1 MLFSILVM
9 TPGFAKGG
17 ARLQA
22 TPSEVYGGLG
32 DRFSIDIEARNVKD
46 LYTFGFAVQFVPHA
60 WTLVV
65 SSVTEG
71 PLLGEGGYD
80 TDFYYSIDTFG
91 GYVYVTGTRLG
102 PTTPGVSG
110 TGIVATVG
118 FAVEG
123 VGESPLDLVDTE
135 LFDST
140 GALVG
145 HTVKGSYYYGPRV
158 DLLDDNVDVDPGRK
172 VNVNYF
178 NEVRFT
184 SAVHNPGTMPLYVM
198 TQFSVWSE
206 DTLVNVQ
213 NGQTYIGDLARATE
227 YLYVNSYTPWLE
239 WDWTNPGASVIGEPD
254 GNYAESIVN
263 GAMSSEYGFEDL
275 TLGPYDYIETVR
287 LQGSVGIPTVPQKL
301 STSTSTRQ
309 HQRCL
314 TGLAHCM
321 EALTGVGS
329 ARDGSTLM

>member
-1 MLFSILVM
+1 MVQSSEPSSARNGNIQIHEVNRVRGKNIIWLPLIAMLFSILVM

-17 ARLQA
+17 ARLQVA
-22 TPSEVYGGLG
+22 PTEVYGEPG

-65 SSVTEG
+65 TTVTEG
-71 PLLGEGGYD
+71 PFLGEGGYD
-80 TDFYYSIDTFG
+80 TDFYYTVDTFA

-140 GALVG
+140 GALMG

-158 DLLDDNVDVDPGRK
+158 DLLDDVVDVDPGRK

-227 YLYVNSYTPWLE
+227 YLYVNSYTPWL
-239 WDWTNPGASVIGEPD
+239 
-254 GNYAESIVN
+254 
-263 GAMSSEYGFEDL
+263 
-275 TLGPYDYIETVR
+275 
-287 LQGSVGIPTVPQKL
+287 
-301 STSTSTRQ
+301 
-309 HQRCL
+309 
-314 TGLAHCM
+314 
-321 EALTGVGS
+321 
-329 ARDGSTLM
+329 